1 MVGTPW
7 KVFAPSATISSMAR
21 AASKRGSRTR
31 VAPARQV
38 EFMETVWP
46 KAWKRGSAPSATSSG
61 RTSLASKALTVA
73 FITRLKWLS
82 TAPLGTPVV
91 PLV

>member
-7 KVFAPSATISSMAR
+7 KVFTFSSAISSMAR
-21 AASKRGSRTR
+21 AASKRGSRTS

-38 EFMETVWP
+38 ELSDTVWP
-46 KAWKRGSAPSATSSG
+46 KAWKSGSAPRAMSSA
-61 RTSLASKALTVA
+61 RMSLASKALTVA
-73 FITRLKWLS
+73 FMTRLKWVS

>member
-7 KVFAPSATISSMAR
+7 KVLTCSRTMISMAR
-21 AASKRGSRTR
+21 AASKRGIRTS

-38 EFMETVWP
+38 ELRETVCP
-46 KAWKRGSAPSATSSG
+46 KAWKSGRAPRTVSSG
-61 RTSLASKALTVA
+61 RMSLASKALTVA
-73 FITRLKWLS
+73 FITMLKWLS
-82 TAPLGTPVV
+82 TAPFGTPVV